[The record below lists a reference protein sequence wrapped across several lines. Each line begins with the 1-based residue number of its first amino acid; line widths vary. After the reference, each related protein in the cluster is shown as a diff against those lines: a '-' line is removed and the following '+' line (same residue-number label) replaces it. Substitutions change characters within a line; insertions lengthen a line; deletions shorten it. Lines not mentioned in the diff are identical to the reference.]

1 MVREE
6 ECSEATDLLNEK
18 RKSWGDTQMKTV
30 SGVLREED
38 RDQGGG
44 LVQEIIV

>member
-18 RKSWGDTQMKTV
+18 AK
-30 SGVLREED
+30 LRRYTHEESP
-38 RDQGGG
+38 RNSEGRGQGWGGG